1 MMDKSDDIEAGT
13 GAEASYLLEP
23 GSQLAG
29 EISVPGDKSVSHRS
43 LMFGAIAEGVTEID
57 GLLASQDCL
66 ATAEAIRAMGVRVS
80 APKVAGDCWYVHGV
94 GLRGLKRPPGA
105 LDLGNS
111 GTSMRLLTGL
121 LCAQDFSSTLIG
133 DESLMKRPMER
144 VAIPL
149 RQMGARITTSD
160 GRPPVRIERNQGLV
174 GIDYQVPVASAQVKS
189 AILLAGLYARGVT
202 RVTEPGIS
210 RDHTERMLA
219 SFGVAVRR
227 QGLTVEIEAP
237 ASLRAGRIAVPG
249 DLSSAAFFMVGA
261 CLASERGVTLRNI
274 GVNPTRTGVIDILRK
289 MGAKID
295 LAMLPTRKG
304 EEPIADIR
312 VAKSRLQGIDI
323 VAEDVS
329 LAIDEF
335 PILMVAAACAEGVT
349 RVSGAEE
356 LRVKESDRIRTVV
369 DGLRALGARVEEKAD
384 GVVVTGGALTGG
396 VVNSQGDH
404 RIAMAFTI
412 ASLMAGDAVR
422 ILNTDNVATS
432 FPGFVD
438 HAADLGMKIVQK
450 WDA

>member
-1 MMDKSDDIEAGT
+1 MDKSDDIQAGPR
-13 GAEASYLLEP
+13 AEASYLVEP
-23 GSQLAG
+23 GGQLAG

-43 LMFGAIAEGVTEID
+43 LILGAIAEGVTEID

-66 ATAEAIRAMGVRVS
+66 ATAEAIRAMGVEVN
-80 APKVAGDCWYVHGV
+80 APKIAGDCWHVQGV
-94 GLRGLKRPPGA
+94 GLRGLKRPSGA

-160 GRPPVRIERNQGLV
+160 GRPPVRIERNQGLI
-174 GIDYQVPVASAQVKS
+174 GIDYQAPVASAQVKS
-189 AILLAGLYARGVT
+189 AILLAGMYARGVT

-219 SFGVAVRR
+219 SFGVVVRR
-227 QGLTVEIEAP
+227 KELTVEIEAP
-237 ASLRAGRIAVPG
+237 ASLHAGRITVPG

-274 GVNPTRTGVIDILRK
+274 GVNPTRTGVINILRK

-312 VAKSRLQGIDI
+312 VAKSRLHGIDI
-323 VAEDVS
+323 VAADVA

-369 DGLRALGARVEEKAD
+369 DGLRALGARVEEKPD
-384 GVVVTGGALTGG
+384 GMVVTGGPLKGG
-396 VVNSQGDH
+396 EVNSQGDH
-404 RIAMAFTI
+404 RIAMAFTM
-412 ASLMAGDAVR
+412 ASLMARDAIR

-438 HAADLGMKIVQK
+438 HAAGLGLKIVEK
-450 WDA
+450 WGA